1 MSCSL
6 SSLWA
11 TTHSSLSL
19 VICSVGSHFL
29 SSGPNSSLRPP
40 YFLPSMLTGLFNKFL
55 CSNCRVGVGQRA
67 GTQETLAP
75 SPRLSHALPSYPG
88 TWFEDS
94 THLQGSTTSTQ
105 SQGLCLQVSKQ
116 LVVTQLTGPSNAR
129 RLRPCGKM
137 PFLVPP
143 SYLLTLAVLPAV
155 AVVGRIILTFSYI
168 RKQAQGSSV
177 PCPRSPS

>member
-75 SPRLSHALPSYPG
+75 SPRLSRALPSYPG
-88 TWFEDS
+88 TWFLGFHSSSRKYDIYPEP
-94 THLQGSTTSTQ
+94 
-105 SQGLCLQVSKQ
+105 
-116 LVVTQLTGPSNAR
+116 GP
-129 RLRPCGKM
+129 
-137 PFLVPP
+137 VP
-143 SYLLTLAVLPAV
+143 
-155 AVVGRIILTFSYI
+155 
-168 RKQAQGSSV
+168 SSV
-177 PCPRSPS
+177 KATCGDTTDRALQCKEAAALWENALLSAPLILVNFGCAPCCGCGG